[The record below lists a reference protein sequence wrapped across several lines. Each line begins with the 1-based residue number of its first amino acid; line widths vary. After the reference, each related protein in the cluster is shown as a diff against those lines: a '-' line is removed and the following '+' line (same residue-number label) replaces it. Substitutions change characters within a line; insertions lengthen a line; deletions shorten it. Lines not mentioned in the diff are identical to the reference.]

1 MYVIVRHD
9 NVADKN
15 TQSRY
20 LRFSIRISG
29 RCCRSSTSSSSSSSS
44 GRGCGKRLGRRHP
57 LETTMPFA
65 PVYGTVMNNENHE
78 SRVIYSLGRQCRME
92 GNILPQHTQAWY
104 VILGG
109 GCHALTRRARYCRGR
124 ACAVSARRPHS
135 PLPNP
140 PLHAALSRRSS
151 RIRPATLDD
160 NCLRDNGVGAL
171 VKGNRIDLY

>member
-1 MYVIVRHD
+1 MSPT
-9 NVADKN
+9 KN
-15 TQSRY
+15 THSRY
-20 LRFSIRISG
+20 LLFSISILG
-29 RCCRSSTSSSSSSSS
+29 RCCRSSTSSSSSS

-124 ACAVSARRPHS
+124 ACAVSAPT
-135 PLPNP
+135 PLPTTEP
-140 PLHAALSRRSS
+140 PAPR
-151 RIRPATLDD
+151 
-160 NCLRDNGVGAL
+160 GVVEEIQPHPPGYT
-171 VKGNRIDLY
+171 R